1 MKCTVYR
8 SSLKD
13 FTYVYLAEGKSF
25 DDLPGSLQKVFGEP
39 GLVMDLK
46 LTHERTLAYEDIG
59 LVMKNLAENG
69 YHLQMPPQDDPTG
82 LLELPEK
89 KETLL

>member
-1 MKCTVYR
+1 
-8 SSLKD
+8 
-13 FTYVYLAEGKSF
+13 
-25 DDLPGSLQKVFGEP
+25 
-39 GLVMDLK
+39 MDLE
-46 LTHERTLAYEDIG
+46 LTPQRTLAYEDIG